1 MKTLIAMIT
10 LSLLAA
16 PALARHQDDDPEQQ
30 QSITNI
36 HADHFP
42 HTPGDNHDPER
53 GEGEEY
59 GSILL
64 DVEPNVARA
73 SSK

>member
-42 HTPGDNHDPER
+42 HTPGDNHDPE
-53 GEGEEY
+53 EY